1 MARRG
6 EHAAEE
12 EIGGSGIRGA
22 GAFARAAPVYW
33 LSVYPQVCA
42 ELAWQRR
49 RAEAIPDPR
58 LRRTALRVLA
68 SKRSNV
74 DGAAAFA
81 AFAPAARRAAVIRAQ
96 VAFQSVYDYL
106 DALTEQPHPD
116 PIANSRR
123 LHGALIA
130 AVAPRAAAAEAE
142 ARLRAEPAATVTA
155 TASVAAAVDA
165 ATAEDA
171 AAAEDATAEDGADG
185 RGAPAE
191 DDGGYLQGTV
201 QRCRAALRELPS
213 YEAVRSSASRLASH
227 IVGYQTY
234 NVGGGAV
241 PRAALADWARAHTP
255 EGSGIHWWEAAA
267 SAGSSLGLFALIA
280 MAARPEVTAAQATAV
295 EEAYF
300 PWIGAL
306 HSLLDSLID
315 RAEDEAS
322 GQHPLIEHYGRPDQI
337 AAGLRSLARESI
349 RRAAAL
355 PDGPSHAA
363 ILASM
368 AALYLAEREAA
379 DPQARR
385 ARAEVLQA
393 LGGLTAPAMAVMRMR
408 MLLRADS
415 PRRDPVQ

>member
-1 MARRG
+1 MMATGG
-6 EHAAEE
+6 EQPAEE
-12 EIGGSGIRGA
+12 EIGGIAGASGIRGA
-22 GAFARAAPVYW
+22 AAFLRAAPVYW
-33 LSVYPQVCA
+33 CAVYPQVCA

-58 LRRTALRVLA
+58 LRRTALHVLQ

-96 VAFQSVYDYL
+96 VSFQSVYDYL

-123 LHGALIA
+123 LHGALTA
-130 AVAPRAAAAEAE
+130 AVAPRVSGSPTAAG
-142 ARLRAEPAATVTA
+142 RLAL
-155 TASVAAAVDA
+155 
-165 ATAEDA
+165 ED
-171 AAAEDATAEDGADG
+171 
-185 RGAPAE
+185 RFAPPDHAGHGVPVEAE
-191 DDGGYLQGTV
+191 DDGGYLRENV
-201 QRCRAALRELPS
+201 ERCRTALRALPS
-213 YEAVRSSASRLASH
+213 YEVVRASAIRLASH

-234 NVGGGAV
+234 NVGGGAE
-241 PRAALADWARAHTP
+241 PRAALAGWARARTP
-255 EGSGIHWWEAAA
+255 RGSDIHWWETAA

-280 MAARPEVTAAQATAV
+280 MAARPGATAAEATAV
-295 EEAYF
+295 EQVYF

-315 RAEDEAS
+315 RDEDEAS

-337 AAGLRSLARESI
+337 AAGLRRLARESS

-355 PDGPSHAA
+355 PDAASHTA

-368 AALYLAEREAA
+368 AALYLADREAA
-379 DPQARR
+379 GPRARR
-385 ARAEVLQA
+385 ARGEVLQA

-408 MLLRADS
+408 MLLRGERPAAG
-415 PRRDPVQ
+415 RAAGTR